1 MLYGCGKRKANI
13 ELGAVVGADFNLPD
27 LTYTLDGMVVQL
39 FVLLSKVLTIR
50 IQEKSKDF

>member
-27 LTYTLDGMVVQL
+27 LTYTLDGMVV
-39 FVLLSKVLTIR
+39 
-50 IQEKSKDF
+50 